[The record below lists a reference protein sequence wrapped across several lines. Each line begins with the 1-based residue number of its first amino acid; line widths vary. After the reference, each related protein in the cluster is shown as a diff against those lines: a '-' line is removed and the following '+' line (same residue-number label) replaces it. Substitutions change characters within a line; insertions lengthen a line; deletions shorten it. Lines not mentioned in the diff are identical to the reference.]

1 MNQYSI
7 IELMEN
13 SFKKNRDKI
22 AIIDDSQQYTYGEFE
37 GIVNIVAN
45 NIYSNNLQKKKIA
58 ICLDKSVKFIALVV
72 AIWKTGGSY
81 IPIDTDMPDDRMNYI
96 LQDSGTDMVIIDNN
110 RQYRFDCK
118 MINIEKLFVK
128 KQKEIKSSAKNHR
141 RRYSVYNLY
150 IG

>member
-37 GIVNIVAN
+37 EIVNIVAN

-58 ICLDKSVKFIALVV
+58 EKCQKNKLSAYRIIKNNAQFLKVIFVKNGELMQNAL
-72 AIWKTGGSY
+72 TS
-81 IPIDTDMPDDRMNYI
+81 
-96 LQDSGTDMVIIDNN
+96 IDNH
-110 RQYRFDCK
+110 
-118 MINIEKLFVK
+118 E
-128 KQKEIKSSAKNHR
+128 
-141 RRYSVYNLY
+141 
-150 IG
+150 

>member
-37 GIVNIVAN
+37 EIVNIVAN

-58 ICLDKSVKFIALVV
+58 NIA
-72 AIWKTGGSY
+72 
-81 IPIDTDMPDDRMNYI
+81 
-96 LQDSGTDMVIIDNN
+96 
-110 RQYRFDCK
+110 
-118 MINIEKLFVK
+118 
-128 KQKEIKSSAKNHR
+128 
-141 RRYSVYNLY
+141 
-150 IG
+150 